1 MSNFEYLGRNVFYE
15 IDGEGKPLI
24 ILNGIMMS
32 TKSWQPF
39 IPSLKEYFKVIRL
52 DFLDQGQSDKLVG
65 ATYTQTLQVDLL
77 AAFISFLNLDKVNLC
92 GISYGG
98 EVALGF
104 ATKYPQMVN
113 RLMLF
118 NTTAYTSPWLQD
130 IGRGWI
136 AAGKTR
142 DGKHYYQTTIP
153 VIYSPTFY
161 EQKLDWMK
169 KREQVLIPVFSNPVF
184 LDQMERLTLSAE
196 SYDVR
201 DHLDLVK
208 APTMIVSAE
217 QDYLTPMEN
226 QEYLHQHIENSHL
239 VKIPFAGHAS
249 MYEKPLLFT
258 SFVIGFFGVK
268 DTIYPI

>member
-1 MSNFEYLGRNVFYE
+1 MSSFEYLGRNVFYE
-15 IDGEGKPLI
+15 IDGEGKPLV

-39 IPSLKEYFKVIRL
+39 IPSLKEHFKVIRL

-65 ATYTQTLQVDLL
+65 ASYAQSLQVDLL
-77 AAFISFLNLDKVNLC
+77 AAFFQFLNLEKANIC

-104 ATKYPQMVN
+104 ATKYPTLVE

-118 NTTAYTSPWLQD
+118 NTTAYTSPWLRD

-142 DGKHYYQTTIP
+142 DGQHYYQTTIP

-161 EQKLDWMK
+161 EEKLDWMR

-201 DHLDLVK
+201 EQLDKVTM
-208 APTMIVSAE
+208 PTMIISAE
-217 QDYLTPMEN
+217 QDYLTPLEN
-226 QEYLHQHIENSHL
+226 QEYLQKHIKDSYW